1 MKAGTN
7 LEKVLRKGLF
17 AITGELAPPKGNDG
31 AALRRKADLLRGVVD
46 AIHVPDNPA
55 AVVRLSSLA
64 ASTLLVQMGLE
75 PVMEMASR
83 DRNRIALQSDLF
95 GATALGIRNIF
106 CLSGDHPSLGNQIE
120 SKNVYDLDSV
130 QLIGCLENL
139 RNERT
144 LLGGGE
150 KAEGQFDLW
159 IGATANPFGDPL
171 ELHVL
176 HLAKKVRAGAD
187 FVQTL
192 PIFDMDRFEAWWNL
206 VQDKGL
212 HEKVHIL
219 AGIAPLKSVET
230 IRLLEKTLRGV
241 PIPESL
247 IDRMSKSK
255 DPEGEGIRIAVEQI
269 QRLREMNGIH
279 GVCLKVGDREEMVRP
294 IAEGAGLLP
303 RPKVE

>member
-1 MKAGTN
+1 MKVETH

-17 AITGELAPPKGNDG
+17 AVTGELAPPKGNDG
-31 AALRRKADLLRGVVD
+31 AVLRRKADLLRGVVD

-55 AVVRLSSLA
+55 AVVRMSSLA

-95 GATALGIRNIF
+95 GATALGIRNIC

-130 QLIGCLENL
+130 QLIGCLQSL
-139 RNERT
+139 RNEGA
-144 LLGGGE
+144 LLGGE

-171 ELHVL
+171 ELHVMQ
-176 HLAKKVRAGAD
+176 LAKKVRAGAD

-192 PIFDMDRFEAWWNL
+192 PIFDMDRFEARWNL

-212 HEKVHIL
+212 HEKVHIV
-219 AGIAPLKSVET
+219 AGIAPLKSVEMVPMM
-230 IRLLEKTLRGV
+230 EKVLPGV
-241 PIPESL
+241 SIPKHL
-247 IDRMSKSK
+247 IDRMSKSN
-255 DPEGEGIRIAVEQI
+255 DPEREGIRIAVEQI
-269 QRLREMNGIH
+269 QKLRRINGIH
-279 GVCLKVGDREEMVRP
+279 GVCLSVGDREEMVRP

-303 RPKVE
+303 RPKAE

>member
-1 MKAGTN
+1 MKAETN
-7 LEKVLRKGLF
+7 LERILKKGQF
-17 AITGELAPPKGNDG
+17 AVIGELAPPRGNDV

-64 ASTLLVQMGLE
+64 GSMLLLQMGFE
-75 PVMEMASR
+75 PVMEMAAR

-139 RNERT
+139 RNHRT
-144 LLGGGE
+144 LLGGEE

-159 IGATANPFGDPL
+159 IGALANPFGDPL
-171 ELHVL
+171 ELHVMQ
-176 HLAKKVRAGAD
+176 LAKKVRAGAD

-212 HEKVHIL
+212 HEKVHIV
-219 AGIAPLKSVET
+219 AGIAPLKSVEMVPMM
-230 IRLLEKTLRGV
+230 EKALPGV
-241 PIPESL
+241 SIPKHL
-247 IDRMSKSK
+247 IDRMSKSN
-255 DPEGEGIRIAVEQI
+255 DPEREGIRIAVEQI
-269 QRLREMNGIH
+269 QKLRKINGIH
-279 GVCLKVGDREEMVRP
+279 GVCLSVGDREEMVRP

-303 RPKVE
+303 RPKAE